1 VELAEVAVRQEHQGT
16 SGSSGSSG
24 SSGTSGS
31 SGSSGTS
38 GSSGSSGTSGS
49 SGSSGTSGSSGSSGT
64 SGSSGSSG
72 TSGSSGSSGTSGSS
86 GSSGTSGS
94 SGSSGTSGSS
104 GSSGTSGSSGSSGTS
119 GKAECNQYKPQL
131 NSTPNANGEIG
142 FGGSITNASQIQIYN
157 VNSDSVDYTEYYEM
171 IAERNLAFTLTITQ
185 VNDTDNYVI
194 YEVEAQGV
202 TFNGTVL
209 TLVPSSVFASPLVDA
224 GTMDGSNVC
233 IDFDLFR
240 GVKTLQE
247 TGINSTDNTFF
258 QVKQADYDGMIVDY
272 VIRKTDATPGTRTGT
287 IMAAWDGAT
296 STVQYTDT
304 STRDAGGSTA
314 GLTFRVTANG
324 TLASLGI
331 TVTSGTYN
339 VTISVR
345 PLGEG

>member
-1 VELAEVAVRQEHQGT
+1 
-16 SGSSGSSG
+16 
-24 SSGTSGS
+24 
-31 SGSSGTS
+31 
-38 GSSGSSGTSGS
+38 
-49 SGSSGTSGSSGSSGT
+49 
-64 SGSSGSSG
+64 
-72 TSGSSGSSGTSGSS
+72 
-86 GSSGTSGS
+86 
-94 SGSSGTSGSS
+94 
-104 GSSGTSGSSGSSGTS
+104 
-119 GKAECNQYKPQL
+119 
-131 NSTPNANGEIG
+131 
-142 FGGSITNASQIQIYN
+142 
-157 VNSDSVDYTEYYEM
+157 M
-171 IAERNLAFTLTITQ
+171 IAERNLAFTLTISQ

-224 GTMDGSNVC
+224 GTMDGSDVC

-247 TGINSTDNTFF
+247 TGINSTDTTFF

-272 VIRKTDATPGTRTGT
+272 VVRKTDATTGTRTGT

-296 STVQYTDT
+296 STVQFTDT

-314 GLTFRVTANG
+314 GLSFRVTANG
-324 TLASLGI
+324 TLASLGM